1 MSEAFQESVD
11 SFNHPSRP
19 DQTSMPLVEQL
30 QQCAGRSYAPFH
42 TPGHKRGKGVSAEF
56 RSFLG
61 DAAFG
66 ADLPEL
72 PELDNLFNP
81 EGVIQQAQALAA
93 EAFGADR
100 TYFLA
105 NGSTAGLLAAIL
117 ATCRPGDKVILP
129 RNVHRSVISGL
140 ILAGAIPVFI
150 LPDYDADLDIAH
162 GVAPSTIAQALEAN
176 PASKAVLLVSP
187 TYYGTCSDIATIA
200 KIVHQFALPL
210 IVDEAH
216 GAHFAFHSALPI
228 SALKAGA
235 DVVVQ
240 STHKTLAA
248 LTQAS
253 MLHLQGDRV
262 SPDRIAQA
270 LQLVQSTSPNY
281 LLLASLDAARMQ
293 MATQGE
299 ALLDRTIDLANDARS
314 RIAQIPGLQVLGSDR
329 ATTPGCFALD
339 ATRLTVIVT
348 GLGIDGFAAD
358 EILHQ
363 ELGVTCELPA
373 MHHLTFIMTHGNTPE
388 DIDRLVA
395 ALETLSQRCRDAA
408 QNAVQNAAQNATA
421 RSLPI
426 FPITSLQTQATYSP
440 RDAFFA
446 PSQSCAITDAIGR
459 PSAELVCPYPPGI
472 PVLMPGELITQS
484 AIDYLKHI
492 QAIGGV
498 ITGNS
503 DPELN
508 YLKVIFEP

>member
-1 MSEAFQESVD
+1 
-11 SFNHPSRP
+11 
-19 DQTSMPLVEQL
+19 MPLVEQL

-56 RSFLG
+56 RSLLG
-61 DAAFG
+61 EAAFC

-140 ILAGAIPVFI
+140 ILAGAVPVFV
-150 LPDYDADLDIAH
+150 LPDYDSAVDIAH
-162 GVAPSTIAQALEAN
+162 GVAPSTIAQALAAH
-176 PASKAVLLVSP
+176 PDSQAVLLVSP
-187 TYYGTCSDIATIA
+187 TYYGTCSDVAAIAQL
-200 KIVHQFALPL
+200 VHQWGLPL

-216 GAHFAFHSALPI
+216 GAHFAFHPALPI
-228 SALKAGA
+228 AALRAGA
-235 DVVVQ
+235 DLVVQ

-293 MATQGE
+293 MATQGQ
-299 ALLDRTIDLANDARS
+299 ALLDRTLHLANDARS
-314 RIAQIPGLQVLGSDR
+314 RIAQIPGLQVLGIDR
-329 ATTPGCFALD
+329 ATTPGFVALD

-363 ELGVTCELPA
+363 ELGVTCELPS
-373 MHHLTFIMTHGNTPE
+373 MHHLTFIITPGNSQA
-388 DIDRLVA
+388 DLDRLVT
-395 ALETLSQRCRDAA
+395 ALDTLSQRCRAAA
-408 QNAVQNAAQNATA
+408 QVTSA
-421 RSLPI
+421 RSLPT
-426 FPITSLQTQATYSP
+426 FPTTNLQHPTAYSP

-446 PSQSCAITDAIGR
+446 PSQKCAIAEAIGY

-472 PVLMPGELITQS
+472 PVLMPGEMITTA
-484 AIDYLKHI
+484 AIEYLQHI
-492 QAIGGV
+492 QAIGGF

-508 YLKVIFEP
+508 YLQVIMEK

>member
-1 MSEAFQESVD
+1 MSEEFHPSLD
-11 SFNHPSRP
+11 SFNHPLLP
-19 DQTSMPLVEQL
+19 DRTRMPLVEQL
-30 QQCAGRSYAPFH
+30 QQCAHRSYAPFH
-42 TPGHKRGKGVSAEF
+42 TPGHKRGRGVGAEF

-61 DAAFG
+61 DGVFC

-93 EAFGADR
+93 EAFGADH

-140 ILAGAIPVFI
+140 ILAGAIPVFV
-150 LPDYDADLDIAH
+150 LPDYDADLDLAH
-162 GVAPSTIAQALEAN
+162 GVAPSTIAQALAAH
-176 PASKAVLLVSP
+176 PDSKAVLLVSP
-187 TYYGTCSDIATIA
+187 TYYGTCSDVETIA
-200 KIVHQFALPL
+200 QLVHQSGLPL

-216 GAHFAFHSALPI
+216 GAHFAFHPALPI
-228 SALKAGA
+228 SALQAEA

-253 MLHLQGDRV
+253 MLHLQGNRV

-299 ALLDRTIDLANDARS
+299 ALLDRALHLANNARS
-314 RIAQIPGLQVLGSDR
+314 RIAQIPGLQILGSDR
-329 ATTPGCFALD
+329 AATPGFFALD
-339 ATRLTVIVT
+339 ATRLTVIVA
-348 GLGIDGFAAD
+348 GLGIDGFTAD
-358 EILHQ
+358 EMLHQ
-363 ELGVTCELPA
+363 DLGITCELPA
-373 MHHLTFIMTHGNTPE
+373 MHHLTFIITHGNTPE
-388 DIDRLVA
+388 DIDRLVD
-395 ALETLSQRCRDAA
+395 ALETLAQRHRNTA
-408 QNAVQNAAQNATA
+408 QSDTT
-421 RSLPI
+421 RSLPT
-426 FPITSLQTQATYSP
+426 FPIASLQTQATYSP

-446 PSQSCAITDAIGR
+446 PRQTCAITDAIDR
-459 PSAELVCPYPPGI
+459 LSAELVCPYPPGI
-472 PVLMPGELITQS
+472 PVLMPGELITQA

-492 QAIGGV
+492 QAIGGF

-503 DPELN
+503 DPKLN
-508 YLKVIFEP
+508 YLQVITEP